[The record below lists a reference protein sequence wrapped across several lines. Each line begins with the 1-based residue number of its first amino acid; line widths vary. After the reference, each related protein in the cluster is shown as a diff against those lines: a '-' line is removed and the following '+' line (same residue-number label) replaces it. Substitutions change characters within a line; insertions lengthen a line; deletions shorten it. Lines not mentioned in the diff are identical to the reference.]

1 MAKRWLITGC
11 SSGLG
16 EALAARLAAEG
27 EQVVATARRPETLA
41 ELAERYP
48 DNLVATALD
57 VRDQDQCQAA
67 VDLAVAT
74 FGGIDILVN
83 NAAYGQ
89 FGTLEEV
96 SDAQLI
102 AQFDTNVFGP
112 WRLTRTVL
120 PLWRAQGSGH
130 AVFVGSVAGMVTFPG
145 LAAYN
150 ASKFALEGVAESLAG
165 EVAHLGVKVTVLQPG
180 GFATAYS
187 SSLALPSQRID
198 DYAPITDGTLGG
210 LRGMNASDAINSPE
224 LFADVVWRL
233 SRMQT
238 PPLRLP
244 VGPDAEALLSH
255 AYTARL
261 KEYDEIIE
269 SGDHTIA

>member
-1 MAKRWLITGC
+1 MAQRWLITGC

-16 EALAARLAAEG
+16 NALAARLAAEG

-41 ELAERYP
+41 ELADRYP

-120 PLWRAQGSGH
+120 PLWRAQGSGY
-130 AVFVGSVAGMVTFPG
+130 AVFVGSVAGLVTFPG

-150 ASKFALEGVAESLAG
+150 ASKFALEGLAESLLG
-165 EVAHLGVKVTVLQPG
+165 EVAHLGVKVTILQPG
-180 GFATAYS
+180 GFATEYS
-187 SSLALPSQRID
+187 ASLVLPDQRIE

-210 LRGMNASDAINSPE
+210 LQGMNANHAINSPE

-244 VGPDAEALLSH
+244 VGPDAEALLTP

-261 KEYDEIIE
+261 KEYDEII
-269 SGDHTIA
+269 GVGHHTIA